1 MGTTKGLCGHAMG
14 TLQGLYGDTKGTLWG
29 LYGDTKGTLWGH
41 QRDAMGTPKGL
52 WGCCGDGVGTPE
64 GRYGDT
70 MGTLWGRRGVT
81 PQEEQ
86 QRAHEEWMERAE
98 QELLELQ
105 RNLPEKR
112 SRGRE
117 LEEHRLHREHLQYE
131 VGHRWGL
138 GGAYGVRGAA
148 FGVPGGLGGQV
159 WGQRV
164 HIRGPRRLE
173 GNI

>member
-1 MGTTKGLCGHAMG
+1 M
-14 TLQGLYGDTKGTLWG
+14 
-29 LYGDTKGTLWGH
+29 GTLWGH
-41 QRDAMGTPKGL
+41 QRDSMGTLWRLYGDAMGTL
-52 WGCCGDGVGTPE
+52 WGHQRDSMGTAW
-64 GRYGDT
+64 GHQRDA

-117 LEEHRLHREHLQYE
+117 LEEHRLHREHL
-131 VGHRWGL
+131 RT
-138 GGAYGVRGAA
+138 
-148 FGVPGGLGGQV
+148 PT
-159 WGQRV
+159 
-164 HIRGPRRLE
+164 
-173 GNI
+173 